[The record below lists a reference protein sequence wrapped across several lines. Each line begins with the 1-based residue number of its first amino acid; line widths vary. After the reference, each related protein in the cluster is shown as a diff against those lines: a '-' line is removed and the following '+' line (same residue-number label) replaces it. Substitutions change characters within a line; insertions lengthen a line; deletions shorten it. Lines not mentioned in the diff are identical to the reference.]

1 MLDTIAEVRRAYTS
15 VSPSQDDLAEVAGRL
30 RAKVRELAARYPTGA
45 GSAGRSSAPAGRL
58 AGAGGEAPAGGAAR
72 AGEPDEP
79 GRPARAGDLAAVRT
93 AQELSALAA
102 EALRLAVDLAR
113 ADGCTW
119 QELGDV
125 LGVTRQAA
133 FQRFGQPVDP
143 RTGKPTSE
151 AMMPG
156 AAGHATQ
163 LMIDWI
169 GGRYGAVTADFN
181 QMMAEKMS
189 ASGLADAWAQLAG
202 LVGRYQRMGEPAAR
216 QAGDLTIV
224 DIPMSFE
231 ASDMK
236 GRVVYDK
243 DGKVAGLFVLNPDAI

>member
-1 MLDTIAEVRRAYTS
+1 

-30 RAKVRELAARYPTGA
+30 EAKVRELAARYPTGA
-45 GSAGRSSAPAGRL
+45 GSAGRSPAPEGDL
-58 AGAGGEAPAGGAAR
+58 AE
-72 AGEPDEP
+72 
-79 GRPARAGDLAAVRT
+79 AGDLAAVRT

-113 ADGCTW
+113 AGGCTW

-133 FQRFGQPVDP
+133 FQRFGHPVDP
-143 RTGKPTSE
+143 RTGKPMSE
-151 AMMPG
+151 AMIPD
-156 AAGHATQ
+156 AAGRATQ

-169 GGRYGAVTADFN
+169 EGRYDVVTAGFN
-181 QMMAEKMS
+181 QIMAEKMS
-189 ASGLADAWAQLAG
+189 AGGLADAWAQLTG
-202 LVGRYQRMGEPAAR
+202 LVGRYERLGEPAAR

-243 DGKVAGLFVLNPDAI
+243 DGKVTGLFVLSPDAI